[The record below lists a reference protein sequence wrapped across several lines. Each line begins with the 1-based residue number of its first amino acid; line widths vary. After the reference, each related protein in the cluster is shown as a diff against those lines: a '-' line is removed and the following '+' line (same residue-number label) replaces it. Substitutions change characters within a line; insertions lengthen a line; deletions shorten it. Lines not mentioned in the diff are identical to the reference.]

1 MFSPDIKSNVI
12 FPSLYLL
19 FKFQNLAK
27 LGLFLKEGVETF
39 VFKGADVMWPGVS
52 HVNVEEFTQNDMVV
66 VYAQESKGDQLNF
79 FPVAVGKMTGNG
91 IPSSMK
97 GKAIQVEHFLFD
109 ELWNMGD
116 RKMPI

>member
-1 MFSPDIKSNVI
+1 MLDDKVFDNQEMTLDKIQGSKAIIYSRNKIPLMFSPDIKSNVI

-66 VYAQESKGDQLNF
+66 VYA
-79 FPVAVGKMTGNG
+79 
-91 IPSSMK
+91 
-97 GKAIQVEHFLFD
+97 
-109 ELWNMGD
+109 
-116 RKMPI
+116 